1 MDIFN
6 QYAGAE
12 ELGLDEGAASVAEAA
27 GDAAEAAVS
36 AEIGEVTAALEEQT
50 AEIEKL
56 VDKVD
61 DLEDAV
67 EEVEEAV
74 EGMESMLNSGNFHSV
89 SFANMYNRALKL
101 AEKLPAPEGQ
111 IMLGDR
117 VGAENMT
124 DAATAQLFARA
135 GVESFV
141 ERVKEYGKKAVE
153 FIKHIFNQVINFFVS
168 LFNKADG
175 LTRREAQLRKRLNDG
190 AKIRD
195 KVKMGGWNVYIDYA
209 TDGLSKGSKKDKGN
223 FDKTTKAVADLV
235 KAAQKGSSMTVADI
249 KSKHAAVVTA
259 IKADAKEFGKYN
271 EKKNGSKDVI
281 LSQAAGIRAMA
292 NFSEPTINNFAEA
305 AAAIRSIKLQ
315 MVKAPEAKK
324 MSTGEVKAKADKAAL
339 VTVLDGV
346 KGTIAEIRSDETA
359 KLMTASARDQLVGTL
374 NNMKAG
380 NSDKSAEIDGQV
392 NVVKAACSLAAQVA
406 SNTNKQRIN
415 SAGAHLDAVAAHL
428 SFGSN

>member
-1 MDIFN
+1 MDIFD

-36 AEIGEVTAALEEQT
+36 AEIGEVTAVLEEQT

-61 DLEDAV
+61 DLEEAV

-89 SFANMYNRALKL
+89 SFANMYNRALRL

-111 IMLGDR
+111 LMLGDR

-135 GVESFV
+135 GIESFV

-175 LTRREAQLRKRLNDG
+175 LTRREGQLRKRLNDG
-190 AKIRD
+190 AKIKD
-195 KVKMGGWNVYIDYA
+195 KVKLGGWNVYVDYA
-209 TDGLSKGSKKDKGN
+209 TDGLTSASKKDKGATDN
-223 FDKTTKAVADLV
+223 TGKALADLIKSAS
-235 KAAQKGSSMTVADI
+235 KAGSMTVADL
-249 KSKHAAVVTA
+249 KSKHAALVA
-259 IKADAKEFGKYN
+259 GIKSDAKAYGKYN
-271 EKKNGSKDVI
+271 EKKNGSKDVV
-281 LSQAAGIRAMA
+281 LAQKAGIRFIA
-292 NFSEPTINNFAEA
+292 NFSEPTINNFGEA
-305 AAAIRSIKLQ
+305 AAAIRSVKLT

-324 MSTGEVKAKADKAAL
+324 MSSGEVKAKTDKTGL
-339 VTVLDGV
+339 VATLDNV
-346 KGTIAEIRSDETA
+346 KGLIAEIRADETS
-359 KLMTASARDQLVGTL
+359 KLMTASTRDALIGNL
-374 NNMKAG
+374 NNLKAA
-380 NSDKSAEIDGQV
+380 NSDKGAEVDGQV
-392 NVVKAACSLAAQVA
+392 NVIKAVFSLAAQVS
-406 SNTNKQRIN
+406 SNTNKAKIN
-415 SAGAHLDAVAAHL
+415 AAGAYLDGVAAHL
-428 SFGSN
+428 GFGAA